1 MPSDGTIDV
10 RLEGDT
16 SDFDEKMERSG
27 RKIKDSL
34 KGGHESLG
42 DMMGRLDGMA
52 TKALSVAGAIALIG
66 EAAKIATQLQK
77 EVAEHGAAA
86 GAMYTSIDA
95 ATRDLGGNKEGYQE
109 WATRSNVATGITP
122 ANKTAFLGA
131 MAGASRERSA
141 KGLMPFGEDRIKEA
155 MDLYDRGGNEGGG
168 ANGSDIVDSMSDMRF
183 GTTTTALRWR
193 YKAVNNGEFP
203 AHMSAGD
210 IVDARRNASYGKA
223 RRETQAR
230 AGISSVGT
238 GADAGNFDDGLH
250 QRIIDA
256 GYNADTAP
264 GGRFGDFFSRAST
277 MVNPFAEFERK
288 TLMGSVY
295 VQEYQKNM
303 AENLKNISD
312 KADKQAKGRPSTGRH
327 GDP

>member
-42 DMMGRLDGMA
+42 DMMGRLEGMA
-52 TKALSVAGAIALIG
+52 TKALSVAAAIKLIG
-66 EAAKIATQLQK
+66 EAAKTALELQK
-77 EVAEHGAAA
+77 ETQEHGAAA

-141 KGLMPFGEDRIKEA
+141 KGLMPFGEDRIKES

-183 GTTTTALRWR
+183 GTTTDALRWR

-230 AGISSVGT
+230 AGISLVGT
-238 GADAGNFDDGLH
+238 STDAGNFDEGLR
-250 QRIIDA
+250 QRIIQSGYDA
-256 GYNADTAP
+256 DMAP
-264 GGRFGDFFSRAST
+264 GGAVGGVVGRMASHI
-277 MVNPFAEFERK
+277 PGAELARK
-288 TLMGSVY
+288 WWHGNDY
-295 VQEYQKNM
+295 IANYQQQM

-312 KADKQAKGRPSTGRH
+312 KADKQAKGRPSTGRQ
-327 GDP
+327 GDQ